1 MNINRYLCVGT
12 IMLLGTV
19 TFARAQSQ
27 YQMPYY
33 PGDPYYRHG
42 YPYYYQMPFYSTPL
56 YYAPPYYGIWNRPPS
71 WSYDPY
77 TSGLGPCPQRRPSD
91 PPCKDTIAPTFG
103 QPSYWPR

>member
-1 MNINRYLCVGT
+1 MRVNSYLCIGIT
-12 IMLLGTV
+12 MMLGTASF
-19 TFARAQSQ
+19 TRAQAQ
-27 YQMPYY
+27 FQA
-33 PGDPYYRHG
+33 
-42 YPYYYQMPFYSTPL
+42 YPYYYQNNSYSYQVPF
-56 YYAPPYYGIWNRPPS
+56 YYAPPYYAPAYYGIPNRPLS